1 MDNNNNQTCM
11 IHEQGDLGCFAVP
24 INEEVDTTKEAGNE
38 SKEETWRIKMAYML
52 YIIHRGLGL

>member
-24 INEEVDTTKEAGNE
+24 INNKVNTTKKTRNQ
-38 SKEETWRIKMAYML
+38 SKQEK
-52 YIIHRGLGL
+52 